1 VFVESFCAGVNEGR
15 NWIGSKTEEGPALKR
30 RLSSKIDPK
39 EAEKEKEKKA
49 KSSLIKSEERETGVI
64 SWKVLARYNA
74 AMGGAWVV
82 GMLFF
87 FYIMTEVIRLSTSG
101 WLSIWT
107 DATKPKTHKSMFYL
121 EVYTGLSFAQV
132 WCYFSLLFLV
142 SSSALCVFLGSF
154 SWDWSSNCCPWIVGN
169 DHYLYFLL
177 LTVLCL
183 FSIRNQSCTLC
194 ADHSSRRYPP
204 VKSQGVRHHRFYIWT
219 GISSDIV

>member
-1 VFVESFCAGVNEGR
+1 
-15 NWIGSKTEEGPALKR
+15 
-30 RLSSKIDPK
+30 
-39 EAEKEKEKKA
+39 
-49 KSSLIKSEERETGVI
+49 
-64 SWKVLARYNA
+64 
-74 AMGGAWVV
+74 M

-132 WCYFSLLFLV
+132 WCYFPLHFLV
-142 SSSALCVFLGSF
+142 SSSPLCVFFGSL
-154 SWDWSSNCCPWIVGN
+154 SWDWSSNCCPWVVGN

-177 LTVLCL
+177 ITLLRL
-183 FSIRNQSCTLC
+183 FSIRNQFYTLC
-194 ADHSSRRYPP
+194 ADYSSRRYPP
-204 VKSQGVRHHRFYIWT
+204 VKTQGVRHHWLYVWT